1 MEYFISWF
9 RTFTQ
14 QFLIDGFWHIIRNF
28 GIGIANIFNIAG
40 YSAMFDKYGSEFSPI
55 EWILSILVV
64 ILALAIFTGLVYLA
78 ILGIRKYVRYHR
90 AVVSNEDLL
99 RELSDLHKDVARLN
113 NEKERLLALTGV
125 QNAIPGE
132 AMDEIIKSVKKEF
145 SDSESEELATEDM
158 SGRLSEDLEE
168 SGGEENAETSSIAPV
183 PIAGKTGRF
192 YRLSTVDEKYVFY
205 QPPTYRHNIT
215 LKEVC
220 EEFRNFACSVMHL
233 YYERKTIRLLIA
245 GFASTKMILLQ
256 GISGTGKTSLP
267 YAFGKFLMNDAT
279 ICSVQSSWRDRA
291 EMFGYFNEFTKRFNE
306 TEFLRRIYD
315 ASYNDDI
322 NVIVL
327 DEMNIARV
335 EYYFAEL
342 LSILEMPDPAEWK
355 LSLVPAAWP
364 EDPKHLVDRNLR
376 IPENVWYV
384 VTAKNDDSTF
394 AISDK
399 VYDRAFTINL
409 DNKGIPFNCPL
420 TSPTRI
426 CYSDIARLYKEA
438 IEKSPISEEVLKK
451 IAILDDYVIAH
462 FRVAFGNR
470 ILKQLGMF
478 LPVYVACGGSETE
491 GVDYL
496 LATKVIR
503 KFEGLNLSLI
513 RDEIDPF
520 IEQLDNQFGKGAMVE
535 CIAYLKRLRKMY

>member
-1 MEYFISWF
+1 MG
-9 RTFTQ
+9 
-14 QFLIDGFWHIIRNF
+14 QFLIDGFWHIISNL
-28 GIGIANIFNIAG
+28 GIGLANIFNIPA
-40 YSAMFDKYGSEFSPI
+40 YSKLFDRYSVDFSPF

-64 ILALAIFTGLVYLA
+64 ILAIAIFAGLVYLA
-78 ILGIRKYVRYHR
+78 VLGIRKYVRYHR

-99 RELSDLHKDVARLN
+99 RELSDLHRDVARLN
-113 NEKERLLALTGV
+113 NEKERLLTLTGV
-125 QNAIPGE
+125 QSVIPGE
-132 AMDEIIKSVKKEF
+132 AVDEIIKNVRKEF
-145 SDSESEELATEDM
+145 SDADSENNITETGMADYNEDELPEAENENEDVTTITPAAFAT
-158 SGRLSEDLEE
+158 
-168 SGGEENAETSSIAPV
+168 
-183 PIAGKTGRF
+183 KTGRF
-192 YRLSTVDEKYVFY
+192 YRLATVDEKYVFY
-205 QPPTYRHNIT
+205 QAPVYRHDIN
-215 LKEVC
+215 LKQVC

-233 YYERKTIRLLIA
+233 YYDRKTIRLLIA

-267 YAFGKFLMNDAT
+267 YALGKFLMNDAT
-279 ICSVQSSWRDRA
+279 ICSVQPSWRDRA

-322 NVIVL
+322 NIILL
-327 DEMNIARV
+327 DEMNIGRV
-335 EYYFAEL
+335 EYYFAEM
-342 LSILEMPDPAEWK
+342 LSILEMPNPAEWK

-364 EDPKHLVDRNLR
+364 DDPKHLVDGELK

-384 VTAKNDDSTF
+384 GTANNDDSTF

-409 DNKGIPFNCPL
+409 DSKGVPFNCPL

-438 IEKSPISEEVLKK
+438 IEAHPVSQDTLNK

-470 ILKQLGMF
+470 IMKQLGLF
-478 LPVYVACGGSETE
+478 VPVYIACGGSEVE
-491 GVDYL
+491 AVDYM

-520 IEQLDNQFGKGAMVE
+520 IDQLDIQFGKGAMVE